1 MYDMKVK
8 SMKNIIIIFFLL
20 LTLNTSAQVKV
31 SDAFPSHTFSYPV
44 DIQSPPGSSNQIF
57 IVSQNGIIHILDN
70 FTGNYVT
77 STFLDIS
84 NKVLFGGE
92 QGLLGLAFHPD
103 YADNGYLY
111 INYTAANPRRSI
123 ISRLTRSSEGNTAD
137 KNSEL
142 ILLEILQPY
151 SNHNGGQIAFGPDG
165 YLYISLGDGGSAGDP
180 DNRAQNL
187 QSLLGK
193 ILRIDVNNSES
204 EMNYGIPDDNPFKGN
219 SLNFRE
225 EIFAYGLRNVWRFS
239 FDSEGRLWAADVGQN
254 KWEEISLIEN
264 GGNYGWRIMEGFHCY
279 NPSTNCDQDGLSLP
293 AWEYGHNS
301 SGGYSITGGYVYE
314 GTELSELTGKY
325 IYGDYLSGNIWSL
338 NPLDTINTFLLN
350 FDGYISTFGVDNKK
364 DLYFADYNAGIIY
377 RFMNSEISSVE
388 SKLPIQFE
396 LKQNYPNPFNPT
408 TMIDYS
414 VNVESFV
421 RMKVLDVLGRE
432 IITLVNQQQ
441 KPGLYKVKFD
451 ASKFSTGI
459 YYYSLFVNGFKESRK
474 MIYLK

>member
-1 MYDMKVK
+1 MYYIKAK
-8 SMKNIIIIFFLL
+8 SRIKLIIIIFLL
-20 LTLNTSAQVKV
+20 LTLNTFAQVKV
-31 SDAFPSHTFSYPV
+31 SAAFPSYTFSYPI
-44 DIQSPPGSSNQIF
+44 DIQSPPDSSDQIF

-70 FTGNYVT
+70 SSGTYIP

-84 NKVLFGGE
+84 NEVLFGGE

-103 YADNGYLY
+103 FINNGYLY
-111 INYTAANPRRSI
+111 VNYTAANPRRSI
-123 ISRLTRSSEGNTAD
+123 ISRFTRSSQENTVN

-142 ILLEILQPY
+142 IFLEILQPY

-165 YLYISLGDGGSAGDP
+165 YLYTSLGDGGSGGDP
-180 DNRAQNL
+180 ENRAQNL

-193 ILRIDVNNSES
+193 ILRIDVDNQES
-204 EMNYGIPDDNPFKGN
+204 EMNYSIPDDNPFNGN
-219 SLNFRE
+219 SLNYRE

-239 FDSEGRLWAADVGQN
+239 FDSEGRIWAADVGQN

-279 NPSTNCDQDGLSLP
+279 NPSTNCNQDGLMLP
-293 AWEYGHNS
+293 IWEYGHNA

-325 IYGDYLSGNIWSL
+325 IYGDYLSGNIWAL
-338 NPLDTINTFLLN
+338 NPEDTSNSFLFTFE
-350 FDGYISTFGVDNKK
+350 GYISTFGIDNNQG
-364 DLYFADYNAGIIY
+364 LYFADYNTGIIY
-377 RFMNSEISSVE
+377 KFMNSEISSVD

-408 TMIDYS
+408 TTIDY
-414 VNVESFV
+414 NLNAESFI
-421 RMKVLDVLGRE
+421 RLKVLDVLGRE
-432 IITLVNQQQ
+432 TITLVNQKQ
-441 KPGLYKVKFD
+441 KPGNYKVNFN
-451 ASKFSTGI
+451 ASGFSTGI
-459 YYYSLFVNGFKESRK
+459 YYYSLSVNGSTESRK